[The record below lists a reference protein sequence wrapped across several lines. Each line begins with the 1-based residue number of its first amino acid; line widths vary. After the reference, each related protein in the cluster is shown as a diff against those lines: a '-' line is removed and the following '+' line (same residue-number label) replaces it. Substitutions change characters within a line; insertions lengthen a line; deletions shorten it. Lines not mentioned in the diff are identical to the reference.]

1 MRDSVWI
8 GVDNF
13 ANVIWEPQWWS
24 SLYNSF
30 CYSFLVVGLTFIPPI
45 VLAVLLEEVPYGK
58 ILFRTIFYLPAVI
71 TGLVVIYLWKSF
83 YGKEHTDLLNS
94 LVLGIPAIGYTL
106 IGLGVLVFLSM
117 FARRLWLQ
125 QVRVVSIICVV
136 VGVGLFIF
144 FYTFTHDIVMDLTTG
159 TDVPWYYALFQKNLN
174 PYDWLGD
181 RKTAL
186 LSCVIPMVWAGMGP
200 GCLIYLA
207 ALKGIAPDFYEAADI
222 DGATFIDKILFIV
235 IPTLKAL
242 LIIQFV
248 GVFVASWKS
257 SAYILAMT
265 GLDKKTKVAGLKIF
279 EDAYVLLD
287 FGTATSEAWMLGFL
301 LIGFTIYQLRILS
314 RLEFKTTGN
323 KDK

>member
-1 MRDSVWI
+1 MPP
-8 GVDNF
+8 
-13 ANVIWEPQWWS
+13 VI
-24 SLYNSF
+24 
-30 CYSFLVVGLTFIPPI
+30 
-45 VLAVLLEEVPYGK
+45 LAVLLDEVPYGK
-58 ILFRTIFYLPAVI
+58 IFFRTLFYLPAVI

-83 YGKEHTDLLNS
+83 YGKEHTDVLNS
-94 LVLGIPAIGYTL
+94 IVLSIPAIGYIILGLALLTL
-106 IGLGVLVFLSM
+106 FGL
-117 FARRLWLQ
+117 FARRLWMQ
-125 QVRVVSIICVV
+125 QVKGVSIICLI
-136 VGVGLFIF
+136 VGIALFF
-144 FYTFTHDIVMDLTTG
+144 FSYSFAHTIITKVNE
-159 TDVPWYYALFQKNLN
+159 PWYIALFMRNIN

-235 IPTLKAL
+235 VPSLKAL
-242 LIIQFV
+242 LIINFV

-265 GLDKKTKVAGLKIF
+265 GIDPKTKVVGLKIF
-279 EDAYVLLD
+279 EDAYMFLQ
-287 FGTATSEAWMLGFL
+287 FGPATAEAWMLGFM

-314 RLEFKTTGN
+314 RLEFKTTGT
-323 KDK
+323 DKK